1 MEEDWGKGH
10 PDMSTEATDPF
21 ELILAHLQNLAAG
34 TSRITTQEL
43 DGCQDERLGRALAAL
58 LKLQGDIRALERLRQ
73 ELGEANSFVE
83 AIIEN
88 IPDMIFVKEASELRF
103 VRFNRAGERLLG
115 RARQDL
121 IGRNDYDFF
130 PPAEADHFT
139 SMDRSVL
146 VGGDTL
152 EIPEEPIHTATGL
165 RWLHTKKVRILGSDG
180 QPRYLLGISE
190 DITERKSARE
200 ALRQSERRFQTLANA
215 SPVGILEI
223 DARGGCIY
231 TNPRWSEISGLS
243 AEASQGEGWAHAL
256 HPEDRE
262 RVLEAWARTVAHPE
276 PLHLEFRL
284 VRPDGATPWVLGL
297 VTPEWTDD
305 GQVARFVGTF
315 TDTTELQE
323 ARREAE
329 AANKD
334 LEAFAYSV
342 SHDLRA
348 PLRHISGFSRILMA
362 DYSRLLDET
371 GQDYL
376 ARIDSG
382 AERLGMLIDELL
394 TLSRL
399 TRTEMTRGPVDLSQ
413 LTADIL
419 TEIRQTAPERIVQT
433 RIQPGL
439 VVQGDK
445 TLLRALLYNLLDN
458 AWKFSGPRQEGR
470 IAFGALER
478 PGHRTFFV
486 KDNGVGFDMAQASR
500 LFRTFQRLHRA
511 SEFPGTGIGLVS
523 AQRVVARHG
532 GRIWAESEPGQ
543 GATFFFTLD

>member
-1 MEEDWGKGH
+1 
-10 PDMSTEATDPF
+10 MSTETTDP
-21 ELILAHLQNLAAG
+21 LGVLLTHLQDLAAG
-34 TSRITTQEL
+34 TPRITAQEAE
-43 DGCQDERLGRALAAL
+43 GCRDPRLGRALAAL
-58 LKLQGDIRALERLRQ
+58 YKLRGDIEDLEGLRRQ
-73 ELGEANSFVE
+73 LGEANTFVE

-130 PPAEADHFT
+130 PPGEADHFT

-146 VGGDTL
+146 DRGETRDIL
-152 EIPEEPIHTATGL
+152 EEPIHTASGL
-165 RWLHTKKVRILGSDG
+165 RWLHTKKVRILGTDG

-190 DITERKSARE
+190 DITDRKLARE
-200 ALRQSERRFQTLANA
+200 ALRESERRFQTLANS

-223 DARGGCIY
+223 DAGGGCIY

-243 AEASQGEGWAHAL
+243 AEASLGQGWAQAL

-262 RVLEAWARTVAHPE
+262 RVLEAWTRTMAHPDR
-276 PLHLEFRL
+276 LHLEFRL
-284 VRPDGATPWVLGL
+284 TRPDGATPWVLGL
-297 VTPEWTDD
+297 VTPEWTDS
-305 GQVARFVGTF
+305 GAVSRFVGTF
-315 TDTTELQE
+315 TDTTDLQE

-348 PLRHISGFSRILMA
+348 PLRHISGFSRILM
-362 DYSRLLDET
+362 DSYSRVLDEA

-376 ARIDSG
+376 ARINAGS
-382 AERLGMLIDELL
+382 ERLGMLIDELL

-399 TRTEMTRGPVDLSQ
+399 TRAEMTREPVDLSR

-419 TEIRQTAPERIVQT
+419 VEIRQTAPERNVQT
-433 RIQPGL
+433 LVQPDL

-445 TLLRALLYNLLDN
+445 TLLRALMYNLLDN
-458 AWKFSGPRQEGR
+458 AWKFSGPRESGR
-470 IAFGALER
+470 ISFGAIEQA
-478 PGHRTFFV
+478 GHRTFFV
-486 KDNGVGFDMAQASR
+486 QDNGVGFDMAQADR

-523 AQRVVARHG
+523 AQRAVGRHG
-532 GRIWAESEPGQ
+532 GRIWAESKPDQ
-543 GATFFFTLD
+543 GATFFFTLPGSAHLRSSE